1 MLREIIK
8 QRKKMRVIFLST
20 ETLLMKLY
28 LIRKL
33 NYWRDEP
40 CEVLEHEN

>member
-33 NYWRDEP
+33 NY
-40 CEVLEHEN
+40 